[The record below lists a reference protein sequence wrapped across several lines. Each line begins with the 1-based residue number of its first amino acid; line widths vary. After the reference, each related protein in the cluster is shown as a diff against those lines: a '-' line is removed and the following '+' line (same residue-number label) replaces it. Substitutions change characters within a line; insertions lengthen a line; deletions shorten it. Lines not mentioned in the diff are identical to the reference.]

1 MVTPQT
7 KELPLQLDFLGD
19 LRRTH
24 MCGEL
29 RAHHA
34 GQQVVLM
41 GWVNRRRDMGNLIF
55 IDLRDR
61 TGITQLVFDKS
72 DNAAAHEKAGI
83 LRSEFVV
90 AAVGK
95 ARLRD
100 AETVNKNIATG
111 EVEVAVH
118 ELKLLNHSK
127 VPPFLPAEAPPNEE
141 VRLKYRYLDLRREQ
155 MQFNIEMRHK
165 IARAIREHLA
175 GQGFFEIETPF
186 MTRSTPEGARDYLVP
201 SRVNPGSFYA
211 LPQSPQLFKQILMIS
226 GFEKYFQIVRCFRD
240 EDLRADRQPEF
251 TQIDLEMSFPQ
262 PERVYGVVEGFLR
275 AAWKAAGHE
284 IKTPFPHMTYDEAI
298 RKYGID
304 KPDLRLSPITD
315 VRAAFTDEDLSEL
328 RIDGSMEIVAI
339 SIPKVGK
346 ISDREKKEIEAS
358 GKEIAKRSRDFAGV
372 FYNFA
377 QLEKKCPQAA
387 QKIRELCHAAEDDLI
402 VPVVA
407 IRSADGQ
414 AKTYSPA
421 NRKAHYVAAGELRLE
436 LARKY
441 ADRHK
446 AFERTGDVEKD
457 FRFLWVTDF
466 PMFEYDDK
474 ENRWN
479 AAHHPFTSPHEQDMD
494 KLESDPGAVRA
505 LAYDVVLNGTE
516 LGSGS
521 IRIHRQ
527 DIQKKIFHAL
537 GMTDEEARSRF
548 GFFLEALEYGTPPH
562 GGIALGLDRIVMIL
576 AGADSLR
583 EVIPFPKTAKAVD
596 LMVDAPTP
604 VSEAQLKEL
613 GIKLR

>member
-1 MVTPQT
+1 MTTQT
-7 KELPLQLDFLGD
+7 KETVSQLDFLGD

-24 MCGEL
+24 MCGDL
-29 RAHHA
+29 RPQHA

-72 DNAAAHEKAGI
+72 DNAATHEKAGD
-83 LRSEFVV
+83 LRSEYVV
-90 AAVGK
+90 AAIGK
-95 ARLRD
+95 VRPRD
-100 AETVNKNIATG
+100 TETINKNISTG
-111 EVEVAVH
+111 EVEVAVS
-118 ELKLLNHSK
+118 ELKLLNQSR

-141 VRLKYRYLDLRREQ
+141 VRLKYRYIDLRREE
-155 MQFNIEMRHK
+155 MQLNIEMRHK
-165 IARAIREHLA
+165 IALAIRQHLA
-175 GQGFFEIETPF
+175 GKGFFEIETPF

-262 PERVYGVVEGFLR
+262 PERVYEVVEGFLQ

-284 IKTPFPHMTYDEAI
+284 LKSSFPRMTYDQAI
-298 RKYGID
+298 RQYGID
-304 KPDLRLSPITD
+304 KPDLRLPPITD
-315 VRAAFTDEDLSEL
+315 VRAAFSDEDLSEL
-328 RIDGSMEIVAI
+328 RIDGAMEVIAI
-339 SIPKVGK
+339 RIPQVGK
-346 ISDREKKEIEAS
+346 LSDREKKEIEAS
-358 GKEIAKRSRDFAGV
+358 GKEIANRNKNFAGV
-372 FYNFA
+372 FYNFI
-377 QLEKKCPQAA
+377 QLEKKRPQAA
-387 QKIRELCHAAEDDLI
+387 EKIRQICSAGADDLI

-407 IRSADGQ
+407 IRSGDGQ
-414 AKTYSPA
+414 PKTYSA
-421 NRKAHYVAAGELRLE
+421 GNHKAQYVAAGELRLE

-466 PMFEYDDK
+466 PMFEYDEK
-474 ENRWN
+474 EQRWN
-479 AAHHPFTSPHEQDMD
+479 AAHHPFTSPHEHDMD

-527 DIQKKIFHAL
+527 DIQKKIFRAL
-537 GMTDEEARSRF
+537 GMTDDEARSRF

-596 LMVDAPTP
+596 MMVDAPTP
-604 VSEAQLKEL
+604 VSEAQLREL